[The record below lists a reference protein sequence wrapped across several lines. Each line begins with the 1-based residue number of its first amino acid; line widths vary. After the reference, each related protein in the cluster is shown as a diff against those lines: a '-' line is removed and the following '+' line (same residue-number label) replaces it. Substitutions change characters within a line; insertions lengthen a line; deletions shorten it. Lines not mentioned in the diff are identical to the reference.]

1 MENID
6 QIIEA
11 LLFATPEPLTQ
22 KKINFIFENDSP
34 NLDEII
40 ERLSQQYAAQ
50 GNAFEIQNIAGGFQL
65 RTLPDY
71 DMYVRRLLNK
81 TGQLH
86 LSQAALESLSIIAY
100 KQPISRSDIEAIR
113 GVDCAGVLKALL
125 KKSLVK
131 IKGRDEGPGRPLMYA
146 ITDDFLQSFGLNCI
160 ADLPKLKE
168 VAELLE
174 EQSALTEQINAFK

>member
-86 LSQAALESLSIIAY
+86 FSQAALEY
-100 KQPISRSDIEAIR
+100 
-113 GVDCAGVLKALL
+113 
-125 KKSLVK
+125 
-131 IKGRDEGPGRPLMYA
+131 DE
-146 ITDDFLQSFGLNCI
+146 
-160 ADLPKLKE
+160 
-168 VAELLE
+168 
-174 EQSALTEQINAFK
+174 NAFGCYGGEPRQTFAEGAQCPRCATSCAKVAAHSVAL